1 MCPFTVRRLVWF
13 GLVWFVCSICSPR
26 TQTICGVI
34 ASVTVN
40 NHKFHSFP
48 CALFTI
54 QLQHRLHCN
63 KRTVYSRF
71 GYMNHYHL
79 RTLVLCER
87 LNPKQIFPPFWCIG
101 FCISSDWLS
110 HRERRHTNTMGKSE
124 QGDTNC
130 VDGDEIDNNWPNA
143 KSSLSNDRNGKTITM
158 NEMTK

>member
-1 MCPFTVRRLVWF
+1 MCPFTVRRLAWF

-34 ASVTVN
+34 APVTVN

-79 RTLVLCER
+79 RTLVLCEC
-87 LNPKQIFPPFWCIG
+87 LNPKQTFPPFWCIG

-110 HRERRHTNTMGKSE
+110 HRERRHTITSTQIQWANQSRAIQTAWMATRLTIIGQMPS
-124 QGDTNC
+124 QAWAMIGT
-130 VDGDEIDNNWPNA
+130 A
-143 KSSLSNDRNGKTITM
+143 KQ
-158 NEMTK
+158 